1 MSYEVIGI
9 IGTILIL
16 IGFLTNGEKKI
27 RLFDMAGA
35 ILFIIYGALIG
46 SLSNILLNG
55 ILVIVHVIKLRKLV

>member
-9 IGTILIL
+9 IGTVLIL
-16 IGFLTNGEKKI
+16 IGFLTNSEKRI

-55 ILVIVHVIKLRKLV
+55 ILVIVHVIKLRKLM

>member
-35 ILFIIYGALIG
+35 ILFIIYGVLIG

-55 ILVIVHVIKLRKLV
+55 ILVIVHLIKLRKLK